1 MSKFSCVL
9 VVFSILMN
17 LKEATADQIPFTKT
31 GCWARVQDPGSPGTF
46 INVLIPVPVTGTRFN
61 RNDGRMGCTKNYDYS
76 KFTAGPTWPVNHMG
90 RAYVEADV
98 IRYWDWTYDGYDR
111 EGGGSLDFT
120 QNCHGYAFGV
130 GDWPNDSTA
139 LKGQQ
144 PNPCWVPDVP
154 KATIADCTTHT
165 VKIETTNCK
174 NSMGIIISKSSE
186 KFRESGYYKQT
197 SDCTFVRKRVDL
209 TKGKGERA
217 GLSLIPYKKR

>member
-1 MSKFSCVL
+1 MSKFSCTL
-9 VVFSILMN
+9 VVFSILLL
-17 LKEATADQIPFTKT
+17 LKEATADQIPITVLPSV
-31 GCWARVQDPGSPGTF
+31 AMVPVPGSPGLF
-46 INVLIPVPVTGTRFN
+46 AQVRIDVPITGTHFN
-61 RNDGRMGCTKNYDYS
+61 KNDGRMGCTKNYDYATV
-76 KFTAGPTWPVNHMG
+76 TAGPTWPVNHMG

-111 EGGGSLDFT
+111 EGGGALDFT

-165 VKIETTNCK
+165 VKIETTDCK
-174 NSMGIIISKSSE
+174 NSLGIIVSKSSE
-186 KFRESGYYKQT
+186 KFRESGYYRQT
-197 SDCTFVRKRVDL
+197 SDCTFVSKRVDL
-209 TKGKGERA
+209 TKGNGVRA
-217 GLSLIPYKKR
+217 GLNLIPYKKQ